1 VPTVSRRTTPFRPVV
16 NSKKDLSAAILDAA
30 LDLFAERG
38 FHGTAMPL
46 VAEKAGVGT
55 GTLYRHF
62 ASKEALANALFQKWK
77 LALGASLAR
86 VPEDLSVRQQFHR
99 LWTHFVQFSRVN
111 PRAFAF
117 LELHHHA
124 SYLDDDSRAVED
136 AVLLPLVSLVHKA
149 QQDMAIK
156 DIDPAVLIAL
166 IYGAIVGLVRGE
178 ERGAGTLSERSL
190 ADAEECMWQ
199 AIRR

>member
-1 VPTVSRRTTPFRPVV
+1 MPTVSRRTTPFRPVV
-16 NSKKDLSAAILDAA
+16 NSPKGLSAAILDAA
-30 LDLFAERG
+30 LELFAERG
-38 FHGTAMPL
+38 FYGTAMPL
-46 VAEKAGVGT
+46 VAEKAGVGA

-77 LALGASLAR
+77 LALGLSLSQ
-86 VPEDLSVRQQFHR
+86 VPTDLPVRQRFHH
-99 LWTHFVQFSRVN
+99 LWLNFVQFSRIH

-124 SYLDDDSRAVED
+124 SYLDDASRLVED
-136 AVLLPLVSLVHKA
+136 SVLMPVVAVVHKA
-149 QQDMAIK
+149 QQEMAIK
-156 DIDPAVLIAL
+156 DVDPAVLIAL

>member
-1 VPTVSRRTTPFRPVV
+1 MPSLSRRTTAFRPVV

-30 LDLFAERG
+30 LELFAERG
-38 FHGTAMPL
+38 FHGTAMPA
-46 VAEKAGVGT
+46 VADKAGVGT

-62 ASKEALANALFQKWK
+62 ASKEALVNALFQKWK
-77 LALGASLAR
+77 LALGISLSQVR
-86 VPEDLSVRQQFHR
+86 TDLPVRQQFHR
-99 LWTHFVQFSRVN
+99 LWVNFVQFCRIH

-124 SYLDDDSRAVED
+124 SYLDQDSREVED
-136 AVLLPLVSLVHKA
+136 SVLAPLVAVVHKA
-149 QQDMAIK
+149 QQEMAVK
-156 DIDPAVLIAL
+156 DVDPAVLIAL

-178 ERGAGTLSERSL
+178 EKGAGTLSERSL